1 MTDPRRRVPRTDTL
15 LADPRLAAA
24 AGRLGPGL
32 VRRAVTEAQERVRR
46 GELAP
51 ESAADA
57 AAGALPPAATTLV
70 PVLNATGVVIHTN
83 LGRAPLST
91 AAREA
96 LLAAA
101 GPTDVE

>member
-24 AGRLGPGL
+24 ARRLGPGL

-57 AAGALPPAATTLV
+57 A
-70 PVLNATGVVIHTN
+70 
-83 LGRAPLST
+83 
-91 AAREA
+91 
-96 LLAAA
+96 
-101 GPTDVE
+101 